1 MKMIST
7 NNAPAAIGPYSQAV
21 KTGSFMFLSGQ
32 LPIDPRTNTIEAKDV
47 QGQTKQIMENIK
59 AILLAEGLSLNN
71 IVKTTIFISDMNNFT
86 KVNDIYSSYLG
97 DHRPARS
104 MVEVSRIPKDSM
116 VEIEV
121 LASMDK

>member
-1 MKMIST
+1 MKMISA

-121 LASMDK
+121 LASIDK

>member
-1 MKMIST
+1 MKMIFT

-21 KTGSFMFLSGQ
+21 KCGSFIFLSGQ
-32 LPIDPRTNTIEAKDV
+32 LPINPKTNIIEEKDV

-59 AILLAEGLSLNN
+59 AILLEEGLSLNS
-71 IVKTTIFISDMNNFT
+71 IVKTTIFISDMKDFS
-86 KVNDIYSSYLG
+86 KINDVYSSYLG

-104 MVEVSRIPKDSM
+104 TVEVSRIPKDSL

-121 LASMDK
+121 LASIDK

>member
-21 KTGSFMFLSGQ
+21 KTGSFIFLSGQ

-47 QGQTKQIMENIK
+47 QGQTRQIMENIK
-59 AILLAEGLSLNN
+59 AILQEEGLSLSN
-71 IVKTTIFISDMNNFT
+71 IVKTTIFISDMNHFT
-86 KVNDIYSSYLG
+86 MINEIYSAYLG